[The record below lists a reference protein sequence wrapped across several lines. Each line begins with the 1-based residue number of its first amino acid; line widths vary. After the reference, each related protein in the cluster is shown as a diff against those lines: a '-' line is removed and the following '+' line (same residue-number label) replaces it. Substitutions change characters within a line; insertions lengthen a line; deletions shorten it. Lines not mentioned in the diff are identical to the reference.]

1 METDLTFWVYVA
13 RLLKMNGFSNH
24 AIRETIR
31 ELGYEKSRRAVTD
44 AINLTTF
51 FSSELPD
58 GYLEFCSTT
67 FFDDPPTKFHKPT
80 IKELWEMTKPLVEEK
95 RGGISPDSAIIVEGY
110 LSETPQNETDGF
122 AEPAGNYSDEA
133 LDNFSFWAGD
143 KYKDG
148 LHRYLDYEKRS
159 NDAESRLD
167 YGD

>member
-1 METDLTFWVYVA
+1 MTFWVYVA

-51 FSSELPD
+51 RDSEMPV
-58 GYLEFCSTT
+58 GYLQFCSTT
-67 FFDDPPTKFHKPT
+67 FFDDPPVKYHKPT
-80 IKELWEMTKPLVEEK
+80 INELWQMTKSLVEEK

-110 LSETPQNETDGF
+110 LSETPQNDDDGF
-122 AEPAGNYSDEA
+122 VESAGFDSDEA
-133 LDNFSFWAGD
+133 LENFSFWAGD
-143 KYKDG
+143 KHKDG

-167 YGD
+167 